1 MLCSAIS
8 FDFFSFFLSLL
19 FYCSGQPAKN
29 AWKPRVESTGDPVRD
44 RENQQ
49 KEIDQHKKEEK
60 DKDAAWS
67 NRTGGDGWTTSSKSA
82 LASGRDDVAG
92 SSPPGSGWV
101 KPSTRTQG
109 ESTANSSWFR
119 SKGTDR
125 VGVEPPPPMGP
136 QTPVFNSGPL
146 KKKVPTVVGQADKVE
161 KWSRGRVAEPAA
173 PAAGKTD

>member
-1 MLCSAIS
+1 VSSICH
-8 FDFFSFFLSLL
+8 
-19 FYCSGQPAKN
+19 CSGQPAKN

-60 DKDAAWS
+60 DKDSAWS

-146 KKKVPTVVGQADKVE
+146 KKKVPTVGGQADKVE

-173 PAAGKTD
+173 PPAGKTD